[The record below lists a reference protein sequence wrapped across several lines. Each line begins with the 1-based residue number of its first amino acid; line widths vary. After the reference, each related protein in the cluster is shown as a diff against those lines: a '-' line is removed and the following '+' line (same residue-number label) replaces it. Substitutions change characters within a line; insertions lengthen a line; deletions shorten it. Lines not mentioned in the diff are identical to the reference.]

1 MAEINSIIG
10 SLILP
15 PSELFH
21 FSEEKNNFKSQIPKN
36 IRISFT
42 YFSLLLAFPT
52 TQMLKEKFKEVG
64 RANNEI
70 YSEDLS
76 NIRGSIL
83 GVSGSYFTKK
93 MFEGVYTYSDH
104 SIGMSVRMLECKV
117 AKFRKVMAKYNLSVV
132 IVFENYL
139 SVRWNQ
145 RNSILKRTLVQENVQ
160 FVNTPYSEHAQL
172 LFYLKNNLLS
182 GIVSELDVIKYFSE
196 TNNQVIVDFDL
207 EGGDTFEWIHV
218 SKFLASMN
226 LTLHYAR

>member
-1 MAEINSIIG
+1 MAEILNY
-10 SLILP
+10 SLS
-15 PSELFH
+15 PSL
-21 FSEEKNNFKSQIPKN
+21 
-36 IRISFT
+36 T
-42 YFSLLLAFPT
+42 LSLLRKKNLNQDLQKKKQHFPDLFSFLICT
-52 TQMLKEKFKEVG
+52 SPRTQMLKEKFKEVG